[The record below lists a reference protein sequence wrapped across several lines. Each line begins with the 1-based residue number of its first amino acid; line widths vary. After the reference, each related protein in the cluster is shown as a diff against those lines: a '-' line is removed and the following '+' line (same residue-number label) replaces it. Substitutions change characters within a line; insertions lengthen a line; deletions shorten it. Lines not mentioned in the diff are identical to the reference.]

1 MVKELDDLCV
11 SPVRFAIGDGEA
23 VPVADEAG
31 GRVFRNL
38 RKRMIAGGVWIY
50 PVVIAQPEVTDYGD
64 NRDLVTREV
73 LRDADLI
80 RVLPGTKAI
89 AQTGRLHSSVLEMAV
104 PQIRQACCGTLLS
117 AWYDEIE
124 DAQVGELAV
133 DEPEVNRAIQ
143 AGELPEVSLAYRV
156 RRRVATDEERE
167 KYGATR
173 VQLQRFDPL
182 NIAILENGRATTAI
196 VADEGQKK
204 PGGVRMKR
212 THAALLIEFGLDK
225 FEQRDQLVPALDEI
239 EKLRNANEQLVAA
252 DAANRAQ
259 VAADAAAAPAMPTG
273 KDWIAL
279 AKIRETLG
287 LSNDDLGDFEAS
299 VAEALA
305 SAGVEVPEGA
315 DTSTL
320 KMMLSVLAVGMAKA
334 APAVMAE
341 EGEAEP
347 MIEEPAAVA
356 ADSRGRHNVAAG
368 IGRKPAA
375 VNNTTRKPSNM
386 ARATVGG

>member
-1 MVKELDDLCV
+1 
-11 SPVRFAIGDGEA
+11 
-23 VPVADEAG
+23 
-31 GRVFRNL
+31 
-38 RKRMIAGGVWIY
+38 
-50 PVVIAQPEVTDYGD
+50 
-64 NRDLVTREV
+64 
-73 LRDADLI
+73 
-80 RVLPGTKAI
+80 
-89 AQTGRLHSSVLEMAV
+89 
-104 PQIRQACCGTLLS
+104 
-117 AWYDEIE
+117 
-124 DAQVGELAV
+124 
-133 DEPEVNRAIQ
+133 
-143 AGELPEVSLAYRV
+143 
-156 RRRVATDEERE
+156 
-167 KYGATR
+167 
-173 VQLQRFDPL
+173 
-182 NIAILENGRATTAI
+182 
-196 VADEGQKK
+196 
-204 PGGVRMKR
+204 MKR

-259 VAADAAAAPAMPTG
+259 VAADAAAVPAMPTG

-341 EGEAEP
+341 EDEAEP

>member
-1 MVKELDDLCV
+1 
-11 SPVRFAIGDGEA
+11 
-23 VPVADEAG
+23 
-31 GRVFRNL
+31 
-38 RKRMIAGGVWIY
+38 
-50 PVVIAQPEVTDYGD
+50 
-64 NRDLVTREV
+64 
-73 LRDADLI
+73 
-80 RVLPGTKAI
+80 
-89 AQTGRLHSSVLEMAV
+89 
-104 PQIRQACCGTLLS
+104 
-117 AWYDEIE
+117 
-124 DAQVGELAV
+124 
-133 DEPEVNRAIQ
+133 
-143 AGELPEVSLAYRV
+143 
-156 RRRVATDEERE
+156 
-167 KYGATR
+167 
-173 VQLQRFDPL
+173 
-182 NIAILENGRATTAI
+182 
-196 VADEGQKK
+196 
-204 PGGVRMKR
+204 MKR
-212 THAALLIEFGLDK
+212 THVALLIEFGLDK

-259 VAADAAAAPAMPTG
+259 VAADAAAVPAMPTG

-341 EGEAEP
+341 EDEAEP

-375 VNNTTRKPSNM
+375 VNTTTRKPSNM